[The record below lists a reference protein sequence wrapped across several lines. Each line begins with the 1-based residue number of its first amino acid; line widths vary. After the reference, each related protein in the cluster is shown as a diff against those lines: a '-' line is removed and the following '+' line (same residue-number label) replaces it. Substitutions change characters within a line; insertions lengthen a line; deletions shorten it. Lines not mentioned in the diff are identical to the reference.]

1 MLEKYKIEKKS
12 MSTIE
17 KIKIKNFKCFGAETF
32 ELKFNAGVNI
42 IVGKNEEGKSTILE
56 AIHLALTSS
65 YRGRNI
71 KNALSQDLF
80 NAESV
85 SEYLREINNGIKNP
99 PPEMLIELWLSNDN
113 DTVKYE
119 GNGNSED
126 KNGVSGIKLHIK
138 LDEEQ
143 KQEYYDLLNEGELL
157 SLPLEYYSVDWES
170 FSRQK
175 LNAHSQKIKSVLV
188 DSSNFHFQNAPDIFI
203 SHIVKDVIAD
213 SDKRKVMRACRQA
226 KESFVSD
233 SAIEI
238 LNDKIKQKVKSVS
251 GNVALD
257 VTWGGVNDWE
267 KYVTLKIEDVPFQQ
281 QGRGN
286 QCIVKTE
293 LALAHE
299 RVQEAPFL
307 LLEEPESHLTFAKLN
322 VLINLLSGLSSNKQ
336 VVITTHSSFVA
347 NTLGLDRL
355 ILLRNKE
362 TLKPSELSLSTYD
375 FFRKLPGYDTLRMIL
390 AERCILVEG
399 DADELIVQKAYLQ
412 EYEKLPIE
420 DGIDVISVHAS
431 FLRYLEIASK
441 LGIKLAV
448 VTDNDGKV
456 DALKKKYEK
465 YMGKNRNEN
474 ILISYSK
481 NVSNTFLSIRG
492 RDYNDNTLEPE
503 LIRANLRS
511 VLRKILRGR
520 FGADFLIENN
530 LFEYENKDAQ
540 TNIQDEWNEK
550 IRVLMRDHK
559 TECALAFFETKEK
572 FNIPEYIKM
581 AIEHVH

>member
-1 MLEKYKIEKKS
+1 

-126 KNGVSGIKLHIK
+126 KNEVSGIKLHIK

-175 LNAHSQKIKSVLV
+175 LNAHSQKIKSVLI

-213 SDKRKVMRACRQA
+213 SDKRKVVQACRQA
-226 KESFVSD
+226 KESFGKNR
-233 SAIEI
+233 AIEI

-267 KYVTLKIEDVPFQQ
+267 KYVTLKIEDVPFHQ

-299 RVQEAPFL
+299 RAREAPFL
-307 LLEEPESHLTFAKLN
+307 LLEEPESHLTFAKMN
-322 VLINLLSGLSSNKQ
+322 QLISCLSVIASNKQ
-336 VVITTHSSFVA
+336 IFITTHSSFVA
-347 NTLGLDRL
+347 NKLGLDNL
-355 ILLRNKE
+355 ILLRKKE
-362 TLKPSELSLSTYD
+362 ILKFEDLSIDTYEY
-375 FFRKLPGYDTLRMIL
+375 FKKISGYDTLRL
-390 AERCILVEG
+390 LLSDRCILVEG
-399 DADELIVQKAYLQ
+399 DADELLVQKAYEQ
-412 EYEKLPIE
+412 ECEITHIE
-420 DGIDVISVHAS
+420 DGVDIISVHTA
-431 FLRYLEIASK
+431 FLRYLEIASRLK
-441 LGIKLAV
+441 IKVAV
-448 VTDNDGKV
+448 VTDNDG
-456 DALKKKYEK
+456 DIEALEKKYAGYIKSNKKE
-465 YMGKNRNEN
+465 G
-474 ILISYSK
+474 ILICYSHR
-481 NVSNTFLSIRG
+481 VSTTYTQINNK
-492 RDYNDNTLEPE
+492 DYNDNTLEPE
-503 LIRANLRS
+503 LIRANKRS
-511 VLRKILRGR
+511 VLEHILAPRLR
-520 FGADFLIENN
+520 RSFFADPVLLETTVS
-530 LFEYENKDAQ
+530 DDV
-540 TNIQDEWNEK
+540 TDCVDEWN
-550 IRVLMRDHK
+550 RNMRLLMKNNK
-559 TECALAFFETKEK
+559 TEAALCFFESQVK
-572 FNIPEYIKM
+572 FEVPEYIKE
-581 AIEHVH
+581 AIEYVHQA

>member
-1 MLEKYKIEKKS
+1 
-12 MSTIE
+12 MSAIE
-17 KIKIKNFKCFGAETF
+17 KIKIKNFKCFGSETF

-80 NAESV
+80 NSESV
-85 SEYLREINNGIKNP
+85 SEYLRQVNNGIKNP

-233 SAIEI
+233 RAIEI

-257 VTWGGVNDWE
+257 VTWGGMNDWE
-267 KYVTLKIEDVPFQQ
+267 KYVTLKIEDVPFHQ

-299 RVQEAPFL
+299 RAREAPFL
-307 LLEEPESHLTFAKLN
+307 LLEEPESHLTFAKMN
-322 VLINLLSGLSSNKQ
+322 QLISCLDTIAPDKQ
-336 VVITTHSSFVA
+336 IFITTHSSFVA
-347 NTLGLDRL
+347 NKLNLKNL
-355 ILLRNKE
+355 ILLRGERILN
-362 TLKPSELSLSTYD
+362 LSKLSSDTYD
-375 FFRKLPGYDTLRMIL
+375 YFKKIPGYDTLRMIL
-390 AERCILVEG
+390 SDKCILVEG
-399 DADELIVQKAYLQ
+399 DADELIVQKAYYQ
-412 EYEKLPIE
+412 NYGKSSID
-420 DGIDVISVHAS
+420 DGIDIISVHTS
-431 FLRYLEIASK
+431 FLRYLEVASK
-441 LGIKLAV
+441 LGVKVAV
-448 VTDNDGKV
+448 VTDNDGELEKV
-456 DALKKKYEK
+456 EKKYEN
-465 YMGKNRNEN
+465 YIALNGKEG
-474 ILISYSK
+474 ILISYPSNVTYTFHKK
-481 NVSNTFLSIRG
+481 NDSS
-492 RDYNDNTLEPE
+492 YNDNTLEPE
-503 LIRANLRS
+503 LIRANKRS
-511 VLRKILRGR
+511 VLIEILKKR
-520 FGADFLIENN
+520 FNRTFLTDSALSEIESKDD
-530 LFEYENKDAQ
+530 LTDYE
-540 TNIQDEWNEK
+540 DEWNLQ
-550 IRVLMRDHK
+550 IRSLMRNYK
-559 TECALAFFETKEK
+559 TESALAFFETSVK
-572 FNIPEYIKM
+572 FVIPKYIM
-581 AIEHVH
+581 NAITFIHEA

>member
-1 MLEKYKIEKKS
+1 

-99 PPEMLIELWLSNDN
+99 PPEMLIELWISNDN

-175 LNAHSQKIKSVLV
+175 LNAHSQKIKSVLI

-213 SDKRKVMRACRQA
+213 SDKRKVVQACRQA
-226 KESFVSD
+226 KESFGKNR
-233 SAIEI
+233 AIEI

-267 KYVTLKIEDVPFQQ
+267 KYVTLKIEDVPFHQ

-299 RVQEAPFL
+299 RAREAPFL
-307 LLEEPESHLTFAKLN
+307 LLEEPESHLTFAKMN
-322 VLINLLSGLSSNKQ
+322 QLISCLSVIASNKQ
-336 VVITTHSSFVA
+336 IFITTHSSFVA
-347 NTLGLDRL
+347 NKLGLDNL
-355 ILLRNKE
+355 ILLRKKE
-362 TLKPSELSLSTYD
+362 ILKFEDLSIDTYEY
-375 FFRKLPGYDTLRMIL
+375 FKKISGYDTLRLLL
-390 AERCILVEG
+390 ADRCILVEG
-399 DADELIVQKAYLQ
+399 DADELVVQKAYKQ
-412 EYEKLPIE
+412 KCSTTHIE
-420 DGIDVISVHAS
+420 DGVDIISVHTS

-441 LGIKLAV
+441 LKIKLAV
-448 VTDNDGKV
+448 VTDNDG
-456 DALKKKYEK
+456 DIQALEEK
-465 YMGKNRNEN
+465 YADYIKANKKEG
-474 ILISYSK
+474 ILISYSPFVCK
-481 NVSNTFLSIRG
+481 TFTKIK
-492 RDYNDNTLEPE
+492 DKEYNDNTLEPE
-503 LIRANLRS
+503 LIRANKRS
-511 VLRKILRGR
+511 VLEYILAKRLKR
-520 FGADFLIENN
+520 SFFSEPDMLKLAENDC
-530 LFEYENKDAQ
+530 ETDRE
-540 TNIQDEWNEK
+540 DEWNANM
-550 IRVLMRDHK
+550 RVLMKNNKVDA
-559 TECALAFFETKEK
+559 ALCFFETDVK
-572 FNIPEYIKM
+572 FEIPKYIM
-581 AIEHVH
+581 NAIAFIHEA